1 MEEADIKKVDALE
14 AQEQKRVRKYKLP
27 KREGLVITSPKMF
40 EAQHPK
46 LTKKLLKQRAA
57 GMTFEGVA
65 KENGL
70 TKMTA
75 MKIVKRQ
82 KEAYKSIRS
91 EMAEKLIYLADHAR
105 ERTEELLE
113 LEDSSLRSATVMGIA
128 LSKVA
133 ELERADSGVIDN
145 GELQIAAVNAA
156 TANIQA
162 ETIRIL
168 QKAGAFNK
176 KVEPIDVTPKPE
188 NEQPRT

>member
-133 ELERADSGVIDN
+133 ELEREDSGVIDN

>member
-1 MEEADIKKVDALE
+1 
-14 AQEQKRVRKYKLP
+14 
-27 KREGLVITSPKMF
+27 
-40 EAQHPK
+40 
-46 LTKKLLKQRAA
+46 
-57 GMTFEGVA
+57 
-65 KENGL
+65 
-70 TKMTA
+70 
-75 MKIVKRQ
+75 
-82 KEAYKSIRS
+82 
-91 EMAEKLIYLADHAR
+91 MAEKLIYLADHAR